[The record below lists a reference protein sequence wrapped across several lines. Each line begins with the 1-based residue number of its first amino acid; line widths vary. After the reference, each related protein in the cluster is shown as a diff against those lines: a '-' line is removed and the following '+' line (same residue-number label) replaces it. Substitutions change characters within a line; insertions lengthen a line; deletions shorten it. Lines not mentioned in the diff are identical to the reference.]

1 MRKANSIIVNNDL
14 MQKLIDLM
22 NKANKAIMDVYK
34 DSDKEVVLK
43 ANNSPVTKADLA
55 ADNILKKGLKK
66 LFPEIP
72 VVSEEDASSLDIPKT
87 NKVFWLI
94 DPLDGTK
101 EFINKSD
108 EFTCNLALIENHFP
122 SLGFVSVPVKEQIY
136 YGGRN
141 LGSFKINNAEGCK
154 SIKCS
159 SINGLTRIVASKS
172 HLNDK
177 TKEFINSI
185 KTKVD
190 LVQAGSSLKF
200 LKIAEGKADIYPRLG
215 PTSEWDTAA
224 AHAILEGAGGRV
236 QQINGEELSYGK
248 EDILNPNFIAHGEKL
263 E

>member
-1 MRKANSIIVNNDL
+1 MSKANLILENSILI
-14 MQKLIDLM
+14 QKLIDLM
-22 NKANKAIMDVYK
+22 NKANKAIMDIYK
-34 DSDKEVVLK
+34 ESNKEVFFK

-55 ADNILKKGLKK
+55 ANNVLIEGLKQ

-72 VVSEEDASSLDIPKT
+72 VVSEEDESSLDIPKT

-108 EFTCNLALIENHFP
+108 EFTCNLALVENHFP
-122 SLGFVSVPVKEQIY
+122 SLGFVSIPAKEQIY
-136 YGGRN
+136 YGGKN
-141 LGSFKINNAEGCK
+141 LGSFKINKAKRCK

-159 SINGLTRIVASKS
+159 SINGLTRVVASKS

-177 TKEFINSI
+177 TKQFINTI

-215 PTSEWDTAA
+215 PTSEWDTCA
-224 AHAILEGAGGRV
+224 AHAVVKYAGGHV
-236 QQINGEELSYGK
+236 LQYGSNNEVRYNK
-248 EDILNPNFIAHGEKL
+248 ENLLNPYFIVY
-263 E
+263 